1 MGLLSRVKTWIAAET
16 LTASDLNAEFDN
28 ILNNLDPDSVEDASA
43 DNTAMQT
50 VADPYPG
57 AESLA
62 TSLRGELQ
70 RLRYLIKQITGET
83 NWYVDPDNTIAAI
96 ETDVNALQTSVSV
109 NTPAGAIQGYG
120 GASAPTG
127 WLLCDGSAVSRT
139 TYASLFTA
147 LNNSLG
153 VVTITIAAPGVVTL
167 TAHGLATGDSLYL
180 TTTGALP
187 TGLTANTRYWVVK
200 VNADTFSLATSL
212 ANALAGTKITTSG
225 TQSGVHTAVQNS
237 YGVGDGSTTFH
248 LPNLKGVVPVGKNQ
262 SDTEF
267 AGLGQTGGTKT
278 HTLITAEMP
287 AHTHGVFEV
296 TGGAAIGAGGV
307 YASNSSTTVSS
318 GGGGAHNNIQPYMTL
333 NYIIKY

>member
-1 MGLLSRVKTWIAAET
+1 MGLLSRVKTWVAAET

-43 DNTAMQT
+43 DATAMQT
-50 VADPYPG
+50 TADPYPG
-57 AESLA
+57 AAESLA
-62 TSLRGELQ
+62 TDLRGEFQ

-83 NWYVDPDNTIAAI
+83 QWYIDPDSTIAAI
-96 ETDVNALQTSVSV
+96 NTAIGV
-109 NTPAGAIQGYG
+109 NTPAGVIQGYG

-153 VVTITIAAPGVVTL
+153 TVTITIAAPGVVTL

-200 VNADTFSLATSL
+200 VNADTFSLATTL

-225 TQSGVHTAVQNS
+225 SQSGVHTAVQNS

-267 AGLGQTGGTKT
+267 AGLGQTGGAKT

-287 AHTHGVFEV
+287 AHTHSSVVGVSSAAQGGTNV
-296 TGGAAIGAGGV
+296 NPVSAGDTGSTGGD
-307 YASNSSTTVSS
+307 
-318 GGGGAHNNIQPYMTL
+318 GAHNNLQPYIAL

>member
-1 MGLLSRVKTWIAAET
+1 MGLLSRVKTWVAAET

-43 DNTAMQT
+43 DATAMQAT
-50 VADPYPG
+50 ADPYPG
-57 AESLA
+57 AAESLA
-62 TSLRGELQ
+62 TDLRGEFQ

-83 NWYVDPDNTIAAI
+83 NWYVDPDSTIAALHGSTNPVGVI
-96 ETDVNALQTSVSV
+96 QLNAAASV
-109 NTPAGAIQGYG
+109 
-120 GASAPTG
+120 PTG
-127 WLLCDGSAVSRT
+127 WLLCDGTAVSRT

-153 VVTITIAAPGVVTL
+153 TFTITIAAPGVVTL

-200 VNADTFSLATSL
+200 VDADTFSLATTL

-225 TQSGVHTAVQNS
+225 SQSGVHTAVQNS
-237 YGVGDGSTTFH
+237 YGVGDGSTTFN

-267 AGLGQTGGTKT
+267 AGLGQTGGAKT

-287 AHTHGVFEV
+287 AHVHTSVASVTNVAATGTGV
-296 TGGAAIGAGGV
+296 
-307 YASNSSTTVSS
+307 NPVSS
-318 GGGGAHNNIQPYMTL
+318 GDTGSTGGDGAHNNLQPYIAL

>member
-1 MGLLSRVKTWIAAET
+1 
-16 LTASDLNAEFDN
+16 
-28 ILNNLDPDSVEDASA
+28 
-43 DNTAMQT
+43 MQT

-57 AESLA
+57 AAESLA
-62 TSLRGELQ
+62 TDLRGELQ
-70 RLRYLIKQITGET
+70 RLRYLIKQVTGET
-83 NWYVDPDNTIAAI
+83 QWYIDPDNTIAAL
-96 ETDVNALQTSVSV
+96 EADVNTLQTSVSQNPPV
-109 NTPAGAIQGYG
+109 GVIQGYG

-153 VVTITIAAPGVVTL
+153 TVTITIAAPGVVTL

-200 VNADTFSLATSL
+200 VNADTFSLATTL

-225 TQSGVHTAVQNS
+225 SQSGVHTAVQNS

-267 AGLGQTGGTKT
+267 AGLGQTGGAKT

-287 AHTHGVFEV
+287 AHVHASVVAV
-296 TGGAAIGAGGV
+296 TNVAATGSGK
-307 YASNSSTTVSS
+307 NPVSS
-318 GGGGAHNNIQPYMTL
+318 GDTDETGGDGAHNNLQPYIAL